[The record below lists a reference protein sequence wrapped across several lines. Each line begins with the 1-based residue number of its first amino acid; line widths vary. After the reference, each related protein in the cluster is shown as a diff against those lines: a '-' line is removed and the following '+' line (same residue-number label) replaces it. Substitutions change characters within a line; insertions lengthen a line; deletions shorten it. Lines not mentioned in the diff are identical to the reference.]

1 MTLFDKLNDASGS
14 VDSLDRFLNENIG
27 LLNEI
32 YDADCQSLLPL
43 KNSIETF
50 ILLKFCIYSH
60 LDYTKGY
67 NQAFA
72 LMLLDFCERFNLLSA
87 TPRVYEILVSNNIP
101 INSRLQATLY
111 FLYPKPETNSAL
123 VERFDHIC
131 EKLHF
136 AIQYEEDNEKRVIAA
151 FLNYYGYVVNNS
163 GTEYAEQVK
172 AKAFLAI
179 ENRSYHFLLS
189 EAITEALNIGL
200 QKPETAYNEI
210 QNLIDKILERK
221 EIETYIPV
229 TEELLIE
236 EETEYSKE
244 IEIVPAQF
252 DAIRKISVRKAKG
265 IGDIHR
271 GVKILETEAELF
283 DYMKRFGNMHKAKL
297 QSAMAEPFPQSFT
310 SKVDVIDWG
319 CGQGIATMVL
329 LEKYGCQYINGIT
342 LIEPSELSLKRA
354 VLHCKK
360 YCSGILLNTVFKK
373 LDDLDAEDF
382 SHFSR
387 SGITVHLFS
396 NILDIDAYFQ
406 NRLLELMG
414 KILTGQNY
422 FVCVSPCIDVIKTER
437 LESFR
442 RYFETRYNSFEL
454 LADLINSKSA
464 DDIFWNCN
472 NTYKKNQC
480 SRHTVY
486 GCEGKWTRVIKCF
499 KIQVET

>member
-50 ILLKFCIYSH
+50 ILLKFSICSQ

-72 LMLLDFCERFNLLSA
+72 LMLLDFCERFNFLSA

-101 INSRLQATLY
+101 INSRLKATLY

-131 EKLHF
+131 EKLQF
-136 AIQYEEDNEKRVIAA
+136 AIQYEEDNEKRVIAT
-151 FLNYYGYVVNNS
+151 FLNYYGYIVNNS
-163 GTEYAEQVK
+163 GPAYAEQIK
-172 AKAFLAI
+172 AKTFLAI
-179 ENRSYHFLLS
+179 ENRTYHFLQN
-189 EAITEALNIGL
+189 EAILKALVIEL
-200 QKPETAYNEI
+200 QETETAYNEI
-210 QNLIDKILERK
+210 QTLIDKVLDRK
-221 EIETYIPV
+221 EVETYFPV

-236 EETEYSKE
+236 VDTEYSRK
-244 IEIVPAQF
+244 IEVVSAQF
-252 DAIRKISVRKAKG
+252 DAIRKISVREAKG

-297 QSAMAEPFPQSFT
+297 RSAMAEPFPQSFT
-310 SKVDVIDWG
+310 SKVEVIDWG
-319 CGQGIATMVL
+319 CGQGIASMIL
-329 LEKYGCQYINGIT
+329 LEKYGCQYVHGIT
-342 LIEPSELSLKRA
+342 LIEPSEVALKRA
-354 VLHCKK
+354 ALHCKK
-360 YCSGILLNTVFKK
+360 YCPGILLNTVRKK
-373 LDDLDAEDF
+373 LDDLNIGDF
-382 SHFSR
+382 GRFTH

-396 NILDIDAYFQ
+396 NILDIDAYSQ
-406 NRLLELMG
+406 NQLLELME

-437 LESFR
+437 LESFK
-442 RYFETRYNSFEL
+442 RYFENRYDSFEL
-454 LADLINSKSA
+454 LADVTNSKNPE
-464 DDIFWNCN
+464 DTFWNCN
-472 NTYKKNQC
+472 NIYKENQC
-480 SRHTVY
+480 TEHSVN
-486 GCEGKWTRVIKCF
+486 GCDRKWTRVIKCF
-499 KIQVET
+499 KIQVEA